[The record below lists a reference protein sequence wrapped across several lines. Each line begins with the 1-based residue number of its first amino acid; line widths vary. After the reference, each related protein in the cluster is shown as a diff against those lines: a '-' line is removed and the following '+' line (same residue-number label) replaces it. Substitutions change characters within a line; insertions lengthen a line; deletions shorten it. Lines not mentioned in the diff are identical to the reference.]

1 MFEVFRT
8 AVSSLWA
15 NKTRSVLTMLGVVIG
30 VGAVIAMIAVGTGA
44 SGQMQ
49 GVISSMGVN
58 LIMIRPGAPQTGGV
72 RLGAGSGGRLTLSDI
87 KAIEEECW
95 SIGAVAPMVNTGAQ
109 VIFENRNWSTQ
120 INGTTEGFF
129 AIRDYNVNRGRL
141 LDDVDER
148 SAAKVAVLGSTVA
161 RELFGEFGEFGDSD
175 PVGRIIRVR
184 NLPFEVV
191 GVLEAKGQSAMGPDQ
206 DDIIVVPIT
215 TAQRSLSRSGLPDS
229 INMAYVQARDASMIP
244 SAMDE
249 IAALLRQ
256 RHRIPPG
263 GEDDFSIGNM
273 TDVINTLSQTTRV
286 MTLLLG
292 SVASISLIVGGIGIM
307 NIMLVSVTER
317 TREIGIR
324 MAIGARASDIRIQF
338 LLEAMLLS
346 LAGGIIG
353 ILLGWGASHGVSQ
366 ILRWPTTVSGGAVTL
381 AVGFSCFVGV
391 FFGFWPAWKA
401 SMLRPIDALRFE

>member
-8 AVSSLWA
+8 AIKSLWA

-30 VGAVIAMIAVGTGA
+30 VGAVIAMIAVGNGA

-58 LIMIRPGAPQTGGV
+58 LIMIRSGAPSTGGV

-87 KAIEEECW
+87 RAIEEECW

-129 AIRDYNVNRGRL
+129 AIRDYRLDSGRL

-161 RELFGEFGEFGDSD
+161 RELFGDSD
-175 PVGRIIRVR
+175 PIGRTIRVR
-184 NLPFEVV
+184 NLPFDVI

-206 DDIIVVPIT
+206 DDVIVVPIT

-229 INMAYVQARDASMIP
+229 IAMAYVQARDASMIP

-263 GEDDFSIGNM
+263 GEDDFNLGNM

-366 ILRWPTTVSGGAVTL
+366 ILRWPTTVSGGAVML

-401 SMLRPIDALRFE
+401 STLRPIDALRFE